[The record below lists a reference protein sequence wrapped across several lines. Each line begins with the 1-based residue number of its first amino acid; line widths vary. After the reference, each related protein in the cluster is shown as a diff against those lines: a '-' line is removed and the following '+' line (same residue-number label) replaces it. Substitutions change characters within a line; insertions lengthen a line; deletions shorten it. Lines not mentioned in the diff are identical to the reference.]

1 MTPGASNPPTPPPR
15 ASTPAPAIAARTPAW
30 PMYRAMVGIG
40 LACGI
45 LIVFAFQWTRP
56 IIARNRAEALSRAIF
71 QVLPAAK
78 SSTTFRLADGGSF
91 AVLVPNTKGAESA
104 QVVHAG
110 YDASGELVG
119 FAIQAQGMGYQDV
132 ISVLYAYSPEEH
144 AVTGFRVLESR
155 ETPGLGDKIDVDP
168 GFLANFERL
177 AVELTADLSA
187 VVHPI
192 ESVKHGEKTESW
204 QIDAITGATVSSVA
218 VAKILRES
226 TAFWAPKLHPH
237 LDDFRQGENR

>member
-1 MTPGASNPPTPPPR
+1 MSAGAPNAALPTRSPV
-15 ASTPAPAIAARTPAW
+15 W

-45 LIVFAFQWTRP
+45 LIVLAFQGTKP
-56 IIARNRAEALSRAIF
+56 VIERNRAEALNKAIF
-71 QVLPAAK
+71 HVLPEAK
-78 SSTTFRLADGGSF
+78 SSVTFRLEEDGGF
-91 AVLVPNTKGAESA
+91 APLTGKAGSA

-110 YDASGELVG
+110 FAADGRLVG
-119 FAIQAQGMGYQDV
+119 FAIQAQGMGYQDAIV
-132 ISVLYAYSPEEH
+132 VLYAYTPELD

-155 ETPGLGDKIDVDP
+155 ETPGLGDKIDFDP

-177 AVELTADLSA
+177 SVELAADLSA
-187 VVHPI
+187 VLHPI
-192 ESVKHGEKTESW
+192 ESVKHGEKTQPW

-226 TAFWAPKLHPH
+226 TAFWAPRLRQH
-237 LDDFRQGENR
+237 LDDFRQGS

>member
-1 MTPGASNPPTPPPR
+1 MTSGVANPPN
-15 ASTPAPAIAARTPAW
+15 TPAPPVAVRTPVW

-45 LIVFAFQWTRP
+45 LIVFAFQWTKP
-56 IIARNRAEALSRAIF
+56 IIARNRAAALSKAIF
-71 QVLPAAK
+71 HVLPAAK
-78 SSTTFRLADGGSF
+78 SSTTFRLEEGGGF
-91 AVLVPNTKGAESA
+91 AVLAPNTKGAEGA
-104 QVVHAG
+104 RVVHAG
-110 YDASGELVG
+110 YDAAGELVG

-132 ISVLYAYSPEEH
+132 ISVLYAYTPGQD

-177 AVELTADLSA
+177 TVELTADLAA
-187 VVHPI
+187 VLHPI

-226 TAFWAPKLHPH
+226 TAFWAPKLRPR
-237 LDDFRQGENR
+237 LDDFRQGR

>member
-1 MTPGASNPPTPPPR
+1 MSSGAPTSPTPPKV
-15 ASTPAPAIAARTPAW
+15 PAPPVAARTPVW

-45 LIVFAFQWTRP
+45 LIVLAFQWTKP
-56 IIARNRAEALSRAIF
+56 IIAKKRAEALNRAIF

-78 SSTTFRLADGGSF
+78 SSTTYRLEERGNF
-91 AVLVPNTKGAESA
+91 AVLTGKADGEK
-104 QVVHAG
+104 VVYAG
-110 YDASGELVG
+110 YDGDGKLVG

-132 ISVLYAYSPEEH
+132 IGVLYAYSPEQD

-177 AVELTADLSA
+177 TVELTADLA
-187 VVHPI
+187 AIVHPI
-192 ESVKHGEKTESW
+192 ESVKHGEKSQPW

-226 TAFWAPKLHPH
+226 TAFWAPKLRPR
-237 LDDFRQGENR
+237 LDDFRQGR

>member
-1 MTPGASNPPTPPPR
+1 MNGPVTSSPARPR
-15 ASTPAPAIAARTPAW
+15 SPVW

-45 LIVFAFQWTRP
+45 LIVLAFQGTRP
-56 IIARNRAEALSRAIF
+56 VIERNRAEALSKAIF
-71 QVLPAAK
+71 QVLPAAAT
-78 SSTTFRLADGGSF
+78 SRTYLLEPSGRF
-91 AVLVPNTKGAESA
+91 VPLTGKAGKA

-110 YDASGELVG
+110 FDAAGALVG
-119 FAIQAQGMGYQDV
+119 FAIQAQGMGYQDAIV
-132 ISVLYAYSPEEH
+132 VLYAYTPELD

-155 ETPGLGDKIDVDP
+155 ETPGLGDKIDFDP

-177 AVELTADLSA
+177 SVELAADLSA
-187 VVHPI
+187 VLHPI
-192 ESVKHGEKTESW
+192 ESVKHGEKTQPW

-226 TAFWAPKLHPH
+226 TAFWAPRIRQR
-237 LDDFRQGENR
+237 LDDFRQGS